1 MNCTDVSH
9 DTNKNEQYVVDAS
22 FVYKKRS
29 AIFHDAPTCI
39 LVFLYSCRLV
49 VFNYIAAEIK
59 NVAATA
65 MIAYN
70 SGKAAKIKVLPKTS

>member
-1 MNCTDVSH
+1 MTPLL
-9 DTNKNEQYVVDAS
+9 VV
-22 FVYKKRS
+22 
-29 AIFHDAPTCI
+29 
-39 LVFLYSCRLV
+39 LLSCRLV
-49 VFNYIAAEIK
+49 VFYYIAAEIK

>member
-1 MNCTDVSH
+1 MTPLSFSL
-9 DTNKNEQYVVDAS
+9 VD
-22 FVYKKRS
+22 
-29 AIFHDAPTCI
+29 
-39 LVFLYSCRLV
+39 LLSCRLY
-49 VFNYIAAEIK
+49 YIADEIK